1 MARDRVG
8 DEVERT
14 GEAEITAVY
23 LKKKKN
29 YYCSPSRRW
38 NRVMKT
44 CAELAG
50 GITDSI
56 KREGRGWGVEKK
68 KKKKKQF

>member
-8 DEVERT
+8 DGVERT

-23 LKKKKN
+23 FFKKIIIIAHR
-29 YYCSPSRRW
+29 P
-38 NRVMKT
+38 VMKT

-50 GITDSI
+50 GVTDSI

-68 KKKKKQF
+68 KKKQF